1 MQNIMHNYAN
11 RLESGGAIDH
21 LPASEASP
29 SATFWRAKRAQCC
42 NATASV
48 ASMSLVMKLKR
59 FNFFLKIFKIL
70 PQDIPRELKECTNI
84 VNFKG
89 MLKTYLFN
97 LSCYEL

>member
-1 MQNIMHNYAN
+1 MQNIMHNLNAN

-48 ASMSLVMKLKR
+48 ASMSLVIK
-59 FNFFLKIFKIL
+59 
-70 PQDIPRELKECTNI
+70 QYHECVVSN
-84 VNFKG
+84 K
-89 MLKTYLFN
+89 
-97 LSCYEL
+97 

>member
-1 MQNIMHNYAN
+1 MQNILHNYAN

-70 PQDIPRELKECTNI
+70 PHSYIKVQQKRHFTVFEVPQNTP
-84 VNFKG
+84 
-89 MLKTYLFN
+89 
-97 LSCYEL
+97 

>member
-11 RLESGGAIDH
+11 RLDSGGAIDH

-48 ASMSLVMKLKR
+48 ASMSLVMKLKLATQLYTIVKKTPFSR
-59 FNFFLKIFKIL
+59 F
-70 PQDIPRELKECTNI
+70 
-84 VNFKG
+84 
-89 MLKTYLFN
+89 
-97 LSCYEL
+97 